1 MSDIKKE
8 NLIWFLDELAN
19 AEDYQFENG
28 GLKIVVSDE
37 HGNEGVTTIT
47 IQDLA
52 ASAIQ
57 EITNLVE
64 QNTALNEVINEIRA
78 MVTDVQDGFNITG
91 GDAEILNV
99 INNHWSNQNDNHI
112 WLNS

>member
-19 AEDYQFENG
+19 AEDYQFEG
-28 GLKIVVSDE
+28 GSLKIVVGDE
-37 HGNEGVTTIT
+37 QGNEGIAEVSV
-47 IQDLA
+47 QNLA

-64 QNTALNEVINEIRA
+64 QNAALRA
-78 MVTDVQDGFNITG
+78 ALANITSIVFE
-91 GDAEILNV
+91 AESGLLENWFDKIHNAALE
-99 INNHWSNQNDNHI
+99 SSKALEQ
-112 WLNS
+112 SK

>member
-19 AEDYQFENG
+19 AEAYQFEDG
-28 GLKIVVSDE
+28 DLEIVAGDE
-37 HGNEGVTTIT
+37 QGNEGIAEVSV
-47 IQDLA
+47 QNLA

-64 QNTALNEVINEIRA
+64 QNTALRA
-78 MVTDVQDGFNITG
+78 ALQYCIEEADMG
-91 GDAEILNV
+91 GSRDLPSWIEKALEQ
-99 INNHWSNQNDNHI
+99 SK
-112 WLNS
+112 